1 MRSQKV
7 KSGRSPASQKLMNA
21 FSGFRKL
28 HWHHSPV
35 EGLRPSEFWVLVAVK
50 KAEEKGVPGIRVSDL
65 AERLNVATPT
75 ATQLVKRLEAAEFVE
90 RERTAVD
97 RRIVYVV
104 LTAKGQS
111 IMETVRKDLMESFD
125 GLVGFMG
132 EESSIRLA
140 ELLEVV
146 SEYFTSKHRDDA

>member
-1 MRSQKV
+1 METT
-7 KSGRSPASQKLMNA
+7 RSPAAQKLMDA
-21 FSGFRKL
+21 FSGFRRL

-50 KAEEKGVPGIRVSDL
+50 RASEREEPGIRVSDL
-65 AERLNVATPT
+65 AQRLNVATPT
-75 ATQLVKRLEAAEFVE
+75 ATQLVKRLEAAEFVA

-104 LTAKGQS
+104 LTKKGRS
-111 IMETVRKDLMESFD
+111 IMKTVRKELMASFD
-125 GLVGFMG
+125 GLVDYLG

-140 ELLEVV
+140 DLLASV
-146 SEYFTSKHRDDA
+146 SEYFRSKHRHDA